1 MIQQRCVG
9 WTGKKICR
17 RCVGWTGKKICRR
30 CVGWTG
36 KKICRRCVGWTG
48 KKIGY
53 RRAGAR
59 TNQLTRRCPPFL
71 GGEAGRE
78 PSVWGGGG
86 GGSLQFG
93 AAGGQLLFL
102 QRASPAAVVSDSRG
116 TASGMAT
123 GSLVG
128 VMGGKQM
135 RRFCWNRTQEED

>member
-1 MIQQRCVG
+1 M
-9 WTGKKICR
+9 R
-17 RCVGWTGKKICRR
+17 RLDREEDLPTMRR
-30 CVGWTG
+30 LDRQEDLPAM
-36 KKICRRCVGWTG
+36 RRLDRQEDLPAM
-48 KKIGY
+48 
-53 RRAGAR
+53 RRLDRQEDWLSPCWCEDEPADA
-59 TNQLTRRCPPFL
+59 QMSSISW
-71 GGEAGRE
+71 GGGRE
-78 PSVWGGGG
+78 RAFSLGGGG
-86 GGSLQFG
+86 GGGLQFG